1 MNNISFQGNFQ
12 ISNNMRDKFAYR
24 QILSEK
30 MEKILTDRFQQTTK
44 NIPYTLELTNVNP
57 LTKYTFFTLKS
68 ENKILSS
75 MHEKFWGDSEKMNV
89 NNLINIYQKLI
100 LRKEYNDKL
109 YEIENFYKN
118 NKNLLIESNE
128 IQALKELEIQ
138 RQEEIAQL
146 NRLFSK
152 RFGEKLYG

>member
-30 MEKILTDRFQQTTK
+30 MENILTEKFQQTTK

-57 LTKYTFFTLKS
+57 ITKYTFFTLKS

-75 MHEKFWGDSEKMNV
+75 MHEKFWDDSEKMNV
-89 NNLINIYQKLI
+89 NNHINIYQKLI
-100 LRKEYNDKL
+100 LKKEYNDKFN
-109 YEIENFYKN
+109 EIENFYKN
-118 NKNLLIESNE
+118 TKKVLIENNE
-128 IQALKELEIQ
+128 TQALKELEIQ
-138 RQEEIAQL
+138 HQEEIAQL
-146 NRLFSK
+146 NSLFSK

>member
-30 MEKILTDRFQQTTK
+30 MENILTEKFQQTTK

-57 LTKYTFFTLKS
+57 ITKYTFFTLKS

-75 MHEKFWGDSEKMNV
+75 MHEKFWDDSEKMNV

-100 LRKEYNDKL
+100 LKKEYNDKFN
-109 YEIENFYKN
+109 EIENFYKN
-118 NKNLLIESNE
+118 TKNLLIESNE

-146 NRLFSK
+146 NSLFSK